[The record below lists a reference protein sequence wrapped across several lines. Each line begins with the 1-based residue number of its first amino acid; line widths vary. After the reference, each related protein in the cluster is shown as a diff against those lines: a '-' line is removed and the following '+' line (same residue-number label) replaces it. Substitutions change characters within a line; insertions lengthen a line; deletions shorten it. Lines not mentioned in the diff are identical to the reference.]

1 MNQKQN
7 DQNKYQIN
15 IKDKQLLENIAKEAL
30 FKTKKK
36 LLIKENQKKKFNIFQ

>member
-1 MNQKQN
+1 MAQEQN
-7 DQNKYQIN
+7 NSPKYQIN
-15 IKDKQLLENIAKEAL
+15 IKDKQLLENLSKEAL